1 MAKAKGNE
9 ERAGKKL
16 WDPTIKK
23 DAAFFLNYLK
33 PHYGVFVPALV
44 ALAVSA
50 VMTLG
55 FVHYL
60 SALISPALNG
70 KTGAELMTEAME
82 HGFSKSA
89 ARSAELPGLE
99 ETIENYLSARHR
111 DGLGRGCVLAA
122 LSCEMPRQTR
132 SVRKTFTAGLRGA
145 LERLRAK
152 LPKGANRAREDDAI
166 ALLASMIG
174 GLILAR
180 AVDDPQLSDR
190 ILTASRKRLL
200 EDFP

>member
-1 MAKAKGNE
+1 MRVSKAKAAENREAILDVAAQLFREKGLSE
-9 ERAGKKL
+9 VGVSTLTAAAGLTHGSVYSQFGSKEK
-16 WDPTIKK
+16 
-23 DAAFFLNYLK
+23 
-33 PHYGVFVPALV
+33 
-44 ALAVSA
+44 
-50 VMTLG
+50 
-55 FVHYL
+55 
-60 SALISPALNG
+60 
-70 KTGAELMTEAME
+70 LMTEAME

-111 DGLGRGCVLAA
+111 DRLGRGCVLAA

-132 SVRKTFTAGLRGA
+132 SVRKTFTAGLREA
-145 LERLRAK
+145 LERIRAK
-152 LPKGANRAREDDAI
+152 LPKGANRSREDDAI

-180 AVDDPQLSDR
+180 AVDDSQLSDR
-190 ILTASRKRLL
+190 ILAASRKRLL